1 MKTATAI
8 KKAYQVDLSKIEEGY
23 LYSDIITHA
32 DNRNQAK
39 SQLLSE
45 NKYGGLCLRGSN
57 DEVTYL
63 TIPVIRAKEYD
74 VYIFE
79 SQEKTKY
86 EIEEIL
92 QERKREAKLNSFL
105 ADPKITHCYIHKGM
119 YYRPNSCGY
128 TSYKHLAG
136 VYSIE
141 EGVSDAKSCRDIYL
155 EIIDVEKHNNMV
167 MDMINELK
175 SRIITKQL

>member
-1 MKTATAI
+1 MKTTIAI

-23 LYSDIITHA
+23 LYSDLIIHA

-39 SQLLSE
+39 SHLLSE
-45 NKYGGLCLRGSN
+45 NKYEGLRLRGSD

-63 TIPVIRAKEYD
+63 TIPVIRAKECD
-74 VYIFE
+74 KYIFE
-79 SQEKTKY
+79 SQEKTKH
-86 EIEEIL
+86 EIDEIL
-92 QERKREAKLNSFL
+92 YERKREAKLNSFL
-105 ADPKITHCYIHKGM
+105 TDPKITHCYIRKGS

-128 TSYKHLAG
+128 TDYKHLAG
-136 VYSIE
+136 VYSIK

-167 MDMINELK
+167 IDMINELK
-175 SRIITKQL
+175 SRIIN